1 MQIASESGVQVVFI
15 ATATASDSEM
25 AARISRH
32 QDDRPGH
39 WGLVEEPVALAKALR
54 TNAMD
59 GRCVIVDCLT
69 LWLGN
74 LMLLDD
80 ASRLATERDALLE
93 TVERSQGTV
102 ILVSNEIGM
111 GVVPSGELSR
121 WFRDELGTLHQA
133 LGERCDSVALCVAG
147 LPMWLK
153 GGDERSTGPSD

>member
-1 MQIASESGVQVVFI
+1 MRLAGESAVQVVFV

-25 AARISRH
+25 AERIARHR
-32 QDDRPGH
+32 DDRPGH
-39 WGLVEEPVALAKALR
+39 WGLVEEPVALAEVLR
-54 TNAMD
+54 TNAIE

-80 ASRLATERDALLE
+80 ETRLANERDALLE
-93 TVERSQGTV
+93 CLERSRGTV
-102 ILVSNEIGM
+102 LLVSNEIGM

-121 WFRDELGTLHQA
+121 WFRDELGSLHQA
-133 LGERCDSVALCVAG
+133 LSERCDSVALCVAG

-153 GGDERSTGPSD
+153 GGGE